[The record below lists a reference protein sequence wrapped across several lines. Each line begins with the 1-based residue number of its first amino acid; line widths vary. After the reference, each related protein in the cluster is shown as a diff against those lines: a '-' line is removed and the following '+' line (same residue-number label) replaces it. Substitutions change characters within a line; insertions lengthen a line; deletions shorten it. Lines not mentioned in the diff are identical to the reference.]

1 MKRFVYSMP
10 GNEALGANIAAGCAA
25 TLGQF
30 KDHRF
35 PDGEALVQVTD
46 DVRDAEAIVVCT
58 LHLPNEKL
66 LPLLFLCRLLKDLG
80 AAKVTLVAPYLS
92 YMRQDKRFHPGEAV
106 TSDYFAQLLSSFVD
120 RLVTIDPHLHRK
132 HAMSEL
138 YTVPAAALHAAELIS
153 AYIRDNMVNPLIVGP
168 DSESEQWVSAV
179 AEQAGAPFIVL
190 EKTRFG
196 DEDVRVTVPQVE
208 LYQQHTPVL
217 VDDIISTARTMIETV
232 QHILKAG
239 MRPPVCIGVHAVFAG
254 NAYENLLAS
263 GVGQVITCNTIPHPS
278 NGIDISGL
286 VIGALGKEKTVGK
299 DEQKSMT

>member
-10 GNEALGANIAAGCAA
+10 GNEALGANIAAGCSA

-46 DVRDAEAIVVCT
+46 DVRGAEAIVVCT

-66 LPLLFLCRLLKDLG
+66 LSLLFLCRLVKDLG
-80 AAKVTLVAPYLS
+80 AAKITLVAPYLS
-92 YMRQDKRFHPGEAV
+92 YMRQDKQFHPGEAV
-106 TSDYFAQLLSSFVD
+106 TSEYFAQLLSSFVD

-138 YTVPAAALHAAELIS
+138 YTVPAVALHAAELIS
-153 AYIRDNMVNPLIVGP
+153 TYIREHVENPLIVGP

-179 AEQAGAPFIVL
+179 ATQANAPFIVL

-208 LYQQHTPVL
+208 LYQNHTPVL

-232 QHILKAG
+232 QHILHAG
-239 MRPPVCIGVHAVFAG
+239 MRPPICIGVHAVFAG
-254 NAYENLLAS
+254 EAYSKLLEA
-263 GVGQVITCNTIPHPS
+263 GVAKVVTCNTIAHPS
-278 NGIDISGL
+278 NGIDVSGL
-286 VIGALGKEKTVGK
+286 ISAALL
-299 DEQKSMT
+299 S

>member
-1 MKRFVYSMP
+1 MKRFVYAMP
-10 GNEALGANIAAGCAA
+10 GNEDLGAKITAG
-25 TLGQF
+25 LGGNTGSF

-35 PDGEALVQVTD
+35 PDGEALVQVLD
-46 DVRDAEAIVVCT
+46 DVAGAETIVVCT
-58 LHLPNEKL
+58 LYQPNEKL

-80 AAKVTLVAPYLS
+80 AKKVILVAPYLS
-92 YMRQDKRFHPGEAV
+92 YMRQDKRFHTGEAV
-106 TSDYFAQLLSSFVD
+106 TSEYFAQLLSSFVD

-138 YTVPAAALHAAELIS
+138 YSVPAVALHAASQIS
-153 AYIRDNMVNPLIVGP
+153 AYIQSNIAHPLIVGP
-168 DSESEQWVSAV
+168 DSESEQWVSVV

-278 NGIDISGL
+278 NGIDVAKL
-286 VIGALGKEKTVGK
+286 VIAALGE
-299 DEQKSMT
+299 